1 MKSLA
6 ESPLF
11 VKGENMTLLL
21 IILVIAEAV
30 LFVLNWLEFV
40 ERRGKK

>member
-1 MKSLA
+1 
-6 ESPLF
+6 
-11 VKGENMTLLL
+11 MTLL

-40 ERRGKK
+40 ERRGKDE